1 MSELRIITNNHKRD
15 ILYWH
20 DLTPKERKE
29 FDWIVDS
36 DTVTAEECEFFRYRG
51 WVYCLSEIMRVEHDA
66 DFTGWDGYISDSFFS
81 GILVKYPREDWGGID
96 TDHVICGLY
105 LA

>member
-1 MSELRIITNNHKRD
+1 MSELTIITNNHKRD

-36 DTVTAEECEFFRYRG
+36 DTVTAEDSEFFRYRG
-51 WVYCLSEIMRVEHDA
+51 SVYCLSDFERVTGDS
-66 DFTGWDGYISDSFFS
+66 FYGWDGMHGDSFFS

-96 TDHVICGLY
+96 TEHVICGLY